1 MHGVPTLR
9 RHRPNSPMRTVAA
22 FAGGAVAAIIAS
34 RLLPPVVAQASGAAL
49 AAAGRDPFD
58 ALVEDHRAILTL
70 LDHMAQSPDGAV
82 FARTQRLFRLKRRL
96 AAHAMAEEDVL
107 YPLLYER
114 AQSASE
120 AKHLY
125 EEHAEMKMH
134 LYQLEQIP
142 KDDPRWRDRVLEL
155 RTLIEGHV
163 RQEEEME
170 FPKLQSVLD
179 EPGIRRLWAHIQ
191 REKALLL

>member
-1 MHGVPTLR
+1 MYGVRIAR
-9 RHRPNSPMRTVAA
+9 RHHPNMAMRTAAA
-22 FAGGAVAAIIAS
+22 FAGGAVAAIIAT
-34 RLLPPVVAQASGAAL
+34 RLLPPVVAQASGAAW
-49 AAAGRDPFD
+49 AAAGRDPFE
-58 ALVEDHRAILTL
+58 ALAADHRAILTL

-82 FARTQRLFRLKRRL
+82 FARTQRLLRLKRRL

-107 YPLLYER
+107 YPLLHDR

-120 AKHLY
+120 ARHLY

-134 LYQLEQIP
+134 LYQLEQMP

-163 RQEEEME
+163 RQEEDVE
-170 FPKLQSVLD
+170 FPKLRSVLD
-179 EPGIRRLWAHIQ
+179 DQGVRRLSALMQ